1 MFFVCLSV
9 LFCLDEG
16 VLVVPGHSKE
26 SMSGGET
33 NIKRVPQN
41 GSEEATTT
49 KNQ

>member
-16 VLVVPGHSKE
+16 ALVVPGHSKE
-26 SMSGGET
+26 SMNGGET
-33 NIKRVPQN
+33 NIKHVPQN
-41 GSEEATTT
+41 GSEQAANT